1 MIEPQKSEKNRFS
14 SSSELPPE
22 FTKKIEPLTVTAG
35 EEKASFEIELSKG
48 DAITKWFKNGKEID
62 QSERV
67 HLKIDGKKQRLEI
80 FNVELADAG
89 EFSCTIGNEKCS
101 AKLVV
106 EEPKV
111 NFVAKLP
118 AATLGTVGQDV
129 RITVKLTNAS
139 AGAKWLK

>member
-1 MIEPQKSEKNRFS
+1 LKCHDVYF
-14 SSSELPPE
+14 SSELPPE

-48 DAITKWFKNGKEID
+48 DAITKWFKNGKEIE
-62 QSERV
+62 QSERI

-118 AATLGTVGQDV
+118 ASTMGTVGQDV
-129 RITVKLTNAS
+129 RITVQLTSAS
-139 AGAKWLK
+139 ASAKWLK